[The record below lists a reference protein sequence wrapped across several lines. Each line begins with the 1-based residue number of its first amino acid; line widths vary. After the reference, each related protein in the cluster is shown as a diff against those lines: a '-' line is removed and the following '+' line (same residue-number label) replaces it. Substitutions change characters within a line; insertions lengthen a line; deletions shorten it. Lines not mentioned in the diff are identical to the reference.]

1 MLEVGLAIQKGVM
14 MLDQLEFLDD
24 AEWKYILVLD
34 ACRYDY
40 FEKNFSDYLN
50 GDLYESESPV
60 SCEDGVATSEW
71 AKSVFTDY
79 YDEIVYVSSTPHV
92 NSRMEINGF
101 RGIDHFH
108 EVYDV
113 WDWGWDDEMG
123 TVLPSK
129 VNESVLEA
137 DENFPDKKIIGH
149 YMQPHLPYL
158 SLGNFGS
165 FDVMKTRARDE
176 KESTENLK
184 EALDKVLVI
193 FEEKFEKPVEFKK
206 PEVLVI
212 INLKE
217 EKVEIDINSLYIY
230 GEYNKIVR
238 DIPQTKWPSGKYKT
252 SVEEIMAKPLMKQV
266 GGTGHKFHGMGREDI
281 DAKCLGWRPF
291 VLEILEPEKR
301 DVNKKKFR
309 KDVNKTK
316 KVKIK
321 NLELVDSDV
330 VEKIKSQRPD
340 KTYKTVVK
348 LEDEVKKG
356 DLEKLSLLEGKKI
369 YQETPNRVLHRRSD
383 RLRKRIVKEI
393 KWKKLGKKKIELEI
407 TAEAGTYIKEL
418 VSGDKG
424 RTYPSVSEILR
435 TDAEV
440 EELDVTKVH
449 K

>member
-1 MLEVGLAIQKGVM
+1 MKPTVQEKAEKILQQGYVCNHCLGRQFAQLLTGYENEERGKIIRDFLAVALESGEDLAMDLSNFDSYDFRFVDFKKSKKNKKCIICDN
-14 MLDQLEFLDD
+14 LFEEID
-24 AEWKYILVLD
+24 KYVKK
-34 ACRYDY
+34 A
-40 FEKNFSDYLN
+40 
-50 GDLYESESPV
+50 
-60 SCEDGVATSEW
+60 
-71 AKSVFTDY
+71 
-79 YDEIVYVSSTPHV
+79 
-92 NSRMEINGF
+92 
-101 RGIDHFH
+101 
-108 EVYDV
+108 
-113 WDWGWDDEMG
+113 
-123 TVLPSK
+123 SK
-129 VNESVLEA
+129 KL
-137 DENFPDKKIIGH
+137 KKIGFNNFLVGTKVSKDLITKEEDLWEKVGINWCEPIKSELNRLIG
-149 YMQPHLPYL
+149 
-158 SLGNFGS
+158 
-165 FDVMKTRARDE
+165 
-176 KESTENLK
+176 KEL
-184 EALDKVLVI
+184 
-193 FEEKFEKPVEFKK
+193 EEKFEKPVEFKK

-238 DIPQTKWPSGKYKT
+238 NIPQTRWPSDKYKT
-252 SVEEIMAKPLMKQV
+252 SVEEIMAKPLMKQI
-266 GGTGHKFHGMGREDI
+266 GGTDHKFHGMGREDI
-281 DAKCLGWRPF
+281 DARCLGWRPF
-291 VLEILEPEKR
+291 VLEILEPKKR
-301 DVNKKKFR
+301 DVKKKKFR

-330 VEKIKSQRPD
+330 VEKIKSQKPD

-348 LEDEVKKG
+348 LEDEVKKE
-356 DLEKLSLLEGKKI
+356 DLEKISLLEGKRI

-393 KWKKLGKKKIELEI
+393 EWKKLGKKKIELEI